1 MTSEKAKKIF
11 SENAKKSNV
20 YAGRRFLGYTPTDKE
35 VWITMEYLRKTQE
48 LSLRVDSGFNLLY
61 HKDARLA
68 PKRIDHKGTRRKK
81 VDISRAIIENSKN
94 AGGAVTLK
102 TLEYIEKLLFAVQ
115 TKYNAC
121 YVNGIP
127 SSLFFSEVA
136 WMVFPGEVE
145 YQNVGFKGFRWRDA
159 VEVWNLPK
167 GEYFVIDSIPKF
179 VDN

>member
-145 YQNVGFKGFRWRDA
+145 YQNVGFKGFRWRDV
-159 VEVWNLPK
+159 VEVWKLPK
-167 GEYFVIDSIPKF
+167 GEYFVVDSIPTF
-179 VDN
+179 IDN